1 MAAKEHHLQQAR
13 NYIQQAQGNWYKQ
26 VPQDHPLHPIIGSLI
41 QALDHLRQA
50 VEAEPRT
57 GKSQSPR

>member
-1 MAAKEHHLQQAR
+1 MATKEQHLQQAR
-13 NYIQQAQGNWYKQ
+13 NYIQQAQANWHNL
-26 VPQDHPLHPIIGSLI
+26 VPQNDPVHRIVGGLI

-57 GKSQSPR
+57 PEISSPR